1 MSFIFWASSFVL
13 GASTENFST
22 TLSLSSRASCD
33 RIAAIPARYI
43 LRLTFWLKFS
53 SGELGNALPPP
64 RHIGLAV
71 SPARARPGPFWRPGF
86 FPAWRSFP
94 RAFLGRAAQRALAL
108 G

>member
-71 SPARARPGPFWRPGF
+71 SPARARPVAFWGHGF
-86 FPAWRSFP
+86 FPEMGTARP
-94 RAFLGRAAQRALAL
+94 AFWG